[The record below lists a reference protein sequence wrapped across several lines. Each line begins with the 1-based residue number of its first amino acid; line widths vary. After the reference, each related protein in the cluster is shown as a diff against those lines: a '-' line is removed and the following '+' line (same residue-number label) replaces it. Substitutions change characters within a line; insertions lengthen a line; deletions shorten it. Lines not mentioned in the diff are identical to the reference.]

1 MSRKVRRDGSAEQQL
16 NFLLDAL
23 ANELLEAPDH
33 EVAVT
38 LWDLDPTGRNAL
50 KAARRVIIALNDPSE
65 SPAASNVIDP
75 RHWAALSRDC

>member
-23 ANELLEAPDH
+23 ANELCEAPDH

-50 KAARRVIIALNDPSE
+50 KAARRVISALNNPSE
-65 SPAASNVIDP
+65 SPAASNVIAP
-75 RHWAALSRDC
+75 RHWAPLSRDC

>member
-1 MSRKVRRDGSAEQQL
+1 MRRKVRRDGGAEQQL
-16 NFLLDAL
+16 AFLLDAL

-50 KAARRVIIALNDPSE
+50 KAARRVISALNDPSA
-65 SPAASNVIDP
+65 SPAASNVIVS
-75 RHWAALSRDC
+75 RHWDALSRDC